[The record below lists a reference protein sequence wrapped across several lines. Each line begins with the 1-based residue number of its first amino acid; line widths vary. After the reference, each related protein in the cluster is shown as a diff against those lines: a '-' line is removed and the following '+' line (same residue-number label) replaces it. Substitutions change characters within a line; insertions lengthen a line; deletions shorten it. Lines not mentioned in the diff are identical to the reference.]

1 MIKLDSDGFGARTEL
16 ANLDRGAKLTEA
28 LKHRSKTCPQ
38 AQKQNLSEFHG
49 LH

>member
-28 LKHRSKTCPQ
+28 FN

>member
-28 LKHRSKTCPQ
+28 FNAQKQK
-38 AQKQNLSEFHG
+38 QKQNLSEFHG